1 LLSNGIILLR
11 KGELILKTNDNTLD
25 IQNATKSS
33 DYSQKID
40 NTPLPNKQR
49 FFENYAP
56 SELTDSYRILST
68 PSSFAKD
75 TLFYIQEIGK
85 LKSLKSH
92 TSKRESLDS
101 FLFIIVVSGSG
112 TFTYLGKKYT
122 LKSGDHLF
130 IDCKKSYSH
139 ESTNSDPW
147 ELMWVHFNGILM
159 AQYYLYF
166 SSKATSIVFRPED
179 PSEFN
184 AILEKLLRLANK
196 KSTDSELLAS
206 HLLSSLVTRTLTD
219 NAYQTKNDLD
229 IIADKIQQIKDF
241 LDCNFQKKTPL
252 DMLADRFFI
261 SKYHMSR
268 EFKKAYGITI
278 ANYII
283 AKRIT
288 YAKKLLRFT
297 DMKIEEIG
305 RNCGIEDNSYF
316 NKVFRKFEGMTASE
330 YRKKWR
336 GLSNSQN
343 TLHTY

>member
-1 LLSNGIILLR
+1 MLSNSIILLQE
-11 KGELILKTNDNTLD
+11 GALILRTNNSPMD

-33 DYSQKID
+33 QNFQKID
-40 NTPLPNKQR
+40 NAPLSKKQH

-56 SELTDSYRILST
+56 SELTESYRIIST
-68 PSSFAKD
+68 PSTFAKE

-112 TFTYLGKKYT
+112 TFTYRGKTYT
-122 LKSGDHLF
+122 LSSGDHLF
-130 IDCKKSYSH
+130 IDCKKPYSH
-139 ESTNSDPW
+139 ESTDSDPW
-147 ELMWVHFNGILM
+147 ELMWVHFNGILLD
-159 AQYYLYF
+159 QYYHYF
-166 SSKATSIVFRPED
+166 SNKTTSVAFHPED
-179 PSEFN
+179 RLECSK
-184 AILEKLLRLANK
+184 ILENLMVLANK

-206 HLLSSLVTRTLTD
+206 HLLNSLVTSVLTD
-219 NAYQTKNDLD
+219 SADQTKKDTSTTG
-229 IIADKIQQIKDF
+229 DKIQQIKNF
-241 LDCNFQKKTPL
+241 LDENFEEKIPL
-252 DMLADRFFI
+252 DMIADEFFI

-288 YAKKLLRFT
+288 YAKELLRFT
-297 DMKIEEIG
+297 DMKIEGIG
-305 RNCGIEDNSYF
+305 RVCGIQDNSYF
-316 NKVFRKFEGMTASE
+316 NKVFRKFEGLTATE

-336 GLSNSQN
+336 GL
-343 TLHTY
+343 

>member
-1 LLSNGIILLR
+1 MEIY
-11 KGELILKTNDNTLD
+11 DNSIDT
-25 IQNATKSS
+25 QNATKSS
-33 DYSQKID
+33 GQFQKID
-40 NTPLPNKQR
+40 NIHLPNKQH

-56 SELTDSYRILST
+56 SELTESYRVIST
-68 PSSFAKD
+68 PSVFAKD
-75 TLFYIQEIGK
+75 TLFYIQEIGR

-112 TFTYLGKKYT
+112 TFTYKGKKYA

-130 IDCKKSYSH
+130 IDCKKPYSH
-139 ESTNSDPW
+139 ESTDSDPW

-159 AQYYLYF
+159 DQYYLYF
-166 SSKATSIVFRPED
+166 SNKKTSVAFHPED
-179 PSEFN
+179 PLECSK
-184 AILEKLLRLANK
+184 ILENLMMLANK

-206 HLLSSLVTRTLTD
+206 HLLNSLVTRILTENTD
-219 NAYQTKNDLD
+219 QTPKD
-229 IIADKIQQIKDF
+229 INTTEDKIQQIKDY
-241 LDCNFQKKTPL
+241 LDGNFQKKIPL
-252 DMLADRFFI
+252 DMIADEFFI

-288 YAKKLLRFT
+288 HAKELLRFT
-297 DMKIEEIG
+297 DMQIDKIG
-305 RNCGIEDNSYF
+305 QLCGIEDNSYF

-330 YRKKWR
+330 YRKKW
-336 GLSNSQN
+336 GG
-343 TLHTY
+343 TK

>member
-1 LLSNGIILLR
+1 MLFNGIILLGE
-11 KGELILKTNDNTLD
+11 GELILKINENSMD

-33 DYSQKID
+33 DNSHKID
-40 NTPLPNKQR
+40 NLPLHKKQHY
-49 FFENYAP
+49 FEKYAP

-75 TLFYIQEIGK
+75 ALFYIQEIGK

-101 FLFIIVVSGSG
+101 FLFIIVLSGSG
-112 TFTYLGKKYT
+112 TFTYKGKKYA

-130 IDCKKSYSH
+130 IDCKKPYSH
-139 ESTNSDPW
+139 ESTDNDPW
-147 ELMWVHFNGILM
+147 ELMWVHFNGTLM
-159 AQYYLYF
+159 DQYYLYY
-166 SSKATSIVFRPED
+166 SSKATSIVFHPED

-184 AILEKLLRLANK
+184 NILENLMMSANK

-206 HLLSSLVTRTLTD
+206 HLLNRLVTRILTE
-219 NAYQTKNDLD
+219 NKGQTEENINMIK
-229 IIADKIQQIKDF
+229 DKIQLIKDF
-241 LDCNFQKKTPL
+241 LDGNFQKKIPL
-252 DMLADRFFI
+252 DMIADEFFI

-288 YAKKLLRFT
+288 HAKELLRFT
-297 DMKIEEIG
+297 DMQIEEIG
-305 RNCGIEDNSYF
+305 RSCGIEDNSYF
-316 NKVFRKFEGMTASE
+316 NKVFRKFEGMTASQ
-330 YRKKWR
+330 YRIKWR
-336 GLSNSQN
+336 GIN
-343 TLHTY
+343 

>member
-1 LLSNGIILLR
+1 MLSDGIILLQ
-11 KGELILKTNDNTLD
+11 GGGYFLKINHNPID

-33 DYSQKID
+33 ENFHKID
-40 NTPLPNKQR
+40 TYSLPNKQH

-56 SELTDSYRILST
+56 SELTDSYRIIST
-68 PSSFAKD
+68 PSVFAKE

-112 TFTYLGKKYT
+112 TFTYMGKTYT
-122 LKSGDHLF
+122 LSSGDHLF
-130 IDCKKSYSH
+130 IDCKKPYSH
-139 ESTNSDPW
+139 ESPDSDPW

-159 AQYYLYF
+159 DQYYHYF
-166 SSKATSIVFRPED
+166 SNKSSSIVFYPGEQ
-179 PSEFN
+179 SEFT
-184 AILEKLLRLANK
+184 AILENLLMLANK
-196 KSTDSELLAS
+196 KSTHSELLAS
-206 HLLSSLVTRTLTD
+206 QLLNTLVTHVLT
-219 NAYQTKNDLD
+219 NNITQHANDVET
-229 IIADKIQQIKDF
+229 ITDKIKQIKDF
-241 LDCNFQKKTPL
+241 LDENFQKKIPL
-252 DMLADRFFI
+252 DMIADEFFI

-288 YAKKLLRFT
+288 YAKELLRFT
-297 DMKIEEIG
+297 DLQIEEIG
-305 RNCGIEDNSYF
+305 QKCGIKDNSYF
-316 NKVFRKFEGMTASE
+316 NKIFRKFEGMTASD

-336 GLSNSQN
+336 GFK
-343 TLHTY
+343 